1 MKLNK
6 LLLTFTMLSTLTMLG
21 ASACPVKGAGDCPPP
36 PPKFEKKFAPH
47 KGPHHFAHKKK
58 CNLIKELNLTEEQK
72 AILKQNR
79 EESKKKMK
87 PIMKKMSK
95 KKYEIDKV
103 MLSNASKLEKIE
115 KIEKIKA
122 EMKVLKIQ
130 ADKIRKEDMKKFESV
145 LTDEQKA
152 KFEEIKKERKKQF
165 EARKQLHKQGFKS
178 QPKCDKK

>member
-6 LLLTFTMLSTLTMLG
+6 LLLTLTMLSTLTVLG
-21 ASACPVKGAGDCPPP
+21 ASANPIEKSGDFPPP
-36 PPKFEKKFAPH
+36 QHPKFEKKFGPH
-47 KGPHHFAHKKK
+47 GPHHFKKK
-58 CNLIKELNLTEEQK
+58 QKCELDKALNLTEEQK

-87 PIMKKMSK
+87 PIMKKMAK

-103 MLSNASKLEKIE
+103 MLSNATKLQKIE

-130 ADKIRKEDMKKFESV
+130 ADKIRKEDMKKFESI

-152 KFEEIKKERKKQF
+152 KFEEIKKEKRKEF
-165 EARKQLHKQGFKS
+165 EARKKCHKKGFKNKP
-178 QPKCDKK
+178 QPIKK

>member
-6 LLLTFTMLSTLTMLG
+6 LLLTLTMLSTLTMLG

-122 EMKVLKIQ
+122 EMKEFIV
-130 ADKIRKEDMKKFESV
+130 ATDMYGLEEEGLHPGSKGVTLPFFHEPRAEEFGINYSINSAVSV
-145 LTDEQKA
+145 ATFAQNHAEKL
-152 KFEEIKKERKKQF
+152 
-165 EARKQLHKQGFKS
+165 
-178 QPKCDKK
+178 

>member
-6 LLLTFTMLSTLTMLG
+6 LLLTLTMLSTLTVLG
-21 ASACPVKGAGDCPPP
+21 ANACPVDKAGDCPPP
-36 PPKFEKKFAPH
+36 PPKFEKKFPPH
-47 KGPHHFAHKKK
+47 KGPHHFAQKKK
-58 CNLIKELNLTEEQK
+58 CNLFQELNLTEEQK
-72 AILKQNR
+72 ATLKQNR

-130 ADKIRKEDMKKFESV
+130 ADQIRREDMKKFESV

-152 KFEEIKKERKKQF
+152 KFEEIKKEKKKEF
-165 EARKQLHKQGFKS
+165 EARKKCHQKGFPKGP
-178 QPKCDKK
+178 QPIQK